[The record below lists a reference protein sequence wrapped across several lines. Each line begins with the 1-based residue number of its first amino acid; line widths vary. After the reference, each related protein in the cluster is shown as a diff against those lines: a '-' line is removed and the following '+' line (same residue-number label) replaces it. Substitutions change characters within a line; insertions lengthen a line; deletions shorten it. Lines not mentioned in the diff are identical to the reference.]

1 MEYEDYSAQQLTT
14 VFWDFNRKNNNYLD
28 NIYEKYINNI
38 NSIDI
43 SDMDDK
49 EKTNEYLKI
58 INDYELFIAK
68 INGLRECLDKLF
80 EGSNIKKIDNYD
92 TEFIKK
98 IQYIHIELCKKTE
111 INLSIDKFTEFM
123 YKNTPEGRIIEQNR
137 TASTLLNDIK
147 NVEDFIF
154 KIKSKIKSIIAQSKD
169 TTTDIID
176 NDAEND
182 INSDDKTSDNEEYDN
197 TSDNEPDNKSSGSL
211 SD

>member
-49 EKTNEYLKI
+49 EKTNGYLKI

-92 TEFIKK
+92 TEFNKK

-123 YKNTPEGRIIEQNR
+123 YKNTPEGRIIQQNR
-137 TASTLLNDIK
+137 TALKLLNDIK
-147 NVEDFIF
+147 NLEDFIF
-154 KIKSKIKSIIAQSKD
+154 KIKSKIKSIIVQSKD
-169 TTTDIID
+169 TTTEITDDD
-176 NDAEND
+176 NDSENN
-182 INSDDKTSDNEEYDN
+182 INSDDN
-197 TSDNEPDNKSSGSL
+197 TSDNEEDNKSSGSL